1 MNTSLATRPRARLA
15 SAVGLLVALAL
26 AIASAGPA
34 WSAGSHVRPPGA
46 EPHGVSL
53 TEMAA
58 AVAPFTLN
66 DNDPAHYPDTPFQ
79 VLYISGV
86 DEWQEVDGGL
96 IATANDSFTV
106 APGTALYVPLFNLT
120 DVPPALAGFPS
131 TPAEAAPYFFDP
143 AQYGGDFEIVVDGVA
158 TPIGAEYLV
167 GPITDEGSGTQIL
180 TLGAFVAP
188 LSVGTHT
195 VTVNGGIYGE
205 GVDEV
210 HGVSFIE
217 EHLIYTVTIVTAG

>member
-15 SAVGLLVALAL
+15 SAAGLLVAL

-34 WSAGSHVRPPGA
+34 WSAGSHVRPPA
-46 EPHGVSL
+46 AKPHGVSL

-66 DNDPAHYPDTPFQ
+66 DNDPAHYPHTPFQ

-96 IATANDSFTV
+96 VATANDSFTV
-106 APGTALYVPLFNLT
+106 APGTTLYVPLFNLT
-120 DVPPALAGFPS
+120 DVPPALGVFPS
-131 TPAEAAPYFFDP
+131 TPAEAAAYFFDP

-167 GPITDEGSGTQIL
+167 GPITDEGSGIQIL
-180 TLGAFVAP
+180 TLGAFVGP

-205 GVDEV
+205 GVEEV

-217 EHLIYTVTIVTAG
+217 EHLIYTVTVVTTG

>member
-1 MNTSLATRPRARLA
+1 MNTSLATRHRAGVA
-15 SAVGLLVALAL
+15 SAVALLAVL

-34 WSAGSHVRPPGA
+34 WSAPSHVRPPA
-46 EPHGVSL
+46 TKPHGVSL

-66 DNDPAHYPDTPFQ
+66 DNAPAHYPTTPFQ

-96 IATANDSFTV
+96 TAPANDSFTV
-106 APGTALYVPLFNLT
+106 APGTMLYVPLFNVT
-120 DVPPALAGFPS
+120 DLPPALGGFPS
-131 TPAEAAPYFFDP
+131 TPVEATTYFFDP

-158 TPIGAEYLV
+158 TPIGVEYLV
-167 GPITDEGSGTQIL
+167 GPITAEGSGTQIL
-180 TLGAFVAP
+180 TLGAFVGP

-195 VTVNGGIYGE
+195 VIVNGGIYGDA
-205 GVDEV
+205 VNEV

-217 EHLIYTVTIVTAG
+217 ERITYIVTVAPPA

>member
-15 SAVGLLVALAL
+15 SAVGLLLAL

-34 WSAGSHVRPPGA
+34 WSAGSHVRPPA
-46 EPHGVSL
+46 ARPHGVSL

-66 DNDPAHYPDTPFQ
+66 DNDPADYPDTPVQ
-79 VLYISGV
+79 ILYITGV
-86 DEWQEVDGGL
+86 DEWQEVDGGV

-106 APGTALYVPLFNLT
+106 APGTTLYVPLFNLT
-120 DVPPALAGFPS
+120 DIPPALGGFPS
-131 TPAEAAPYFFDP
+131 TPAEAVPYFFDP

-180 TLGAFVAP
+180 TLGAFVGP

-205 GVDEV
+205 GVAEV

-217 EHLIYTVTIVTAG
+217 EHLIYTVTVATAG